1 MDTLRAMH
9 PPRLAPW
16 TTLRVLEGTPEA
28 CASLSG
34 REALAEL
41 CSWKHGRASAGVWF
55 LDVEQAREITDPDAV
70 DWSGFPEAEALATAA
85 ELEERRARRRDGAPS
100 PRTSRTTDAPPSS
113 KTLLIVDD
121 DIDYRALL
129 KEALA
134 DGGYAVEDAE
144 HGRAAIERLHAG
156 FLPDLILL
164 DLCMP
169 VMDGW
174 SFLIELKRT
183 PGLASIPVV
192 VMTHAGDR
200 VLASAPVSAGYLS
213 KPFEPARVLQTI
225 EACLVRRLRP

>member
-1 MDTLRAMH
+1 MH

-41 CSWKHGRASAGVWF
+41 CNWKHRSASSGVWF
-55 LDVEQAREITDPDAV
+55 LDVEQACEITDPDAV
-70 DWSGFPEAEALATAA
+70 DWSGFPEAEALAAAA
-85 ELEERRARRRDGAPS
+85 ELEERRARRRDSAPS
-100 PRTSRTTDAPPSS
+100 GQKSRTTDAPPSS
-113 KTLLIVDD
+113 RTLLVVDD
-121 DIDYRALL
+121 DGDYRAIL

-134 DGGYAVEDAE
+134 GGGYAVEDAE
-144 HGRAAIERLHAG
+144 HGRAALERIHTG
-156 FLPDLILL
+156 FLPDLVLL
-164 DLCMP
+164 DLHMP

-174 SFLIELKRT
+174 SFLVELKRT

-192 VMTHAGDR
+192 VMTQAGDR

-213 KPFEPARVLQTI
+213 KPFEPARLLQTI
-225 EACLVRRLRP
+225 EACFARRHRP